1 MGHENRQTFTVW
13 AKLGKDGRIVIP
25 AEVRRAIGA
34 NPGDDLGLQVI
45 DGELR
50 IFTRIHGIRQ
60 FGEYLRQVFGDQ
72 DPVEELIAERRAE
85 AARE

>member
-1 MGHENRQTFTVW
+1 MNDDNRQTFTVW
-13 AKLGKDGRIVIP
+13 TKLGKDGRIVIP
-25 AEVRRAIGA
+25 AKVRRAIGA
-34 NPGDDLGLQVI
+34 NPGDGLGLQVI

-50 IFTRIHGIRQ
+50 IFTKLHGIKQ